1 MLIVKNLKKD
11 YHKVE
16 AVKDV
21 SFSVDKGQIL
31 IILGPNGAG
40 KSTVIKSISGLLK
53 YSGDISIDNLENKT
67 LEAKRIF
74 SYVPE
79 MPSLYELLTV
89 KEHVDFIAKAY
100 GIKDYENRA
109 EVLFERFDLLDKKDK
124 LGKELSKGMQQKVS
138 LICGLITEPK
148 LILLDEPMMGLDPK
162 AIKELKSVF
171 LELKERGTSIIISTH
186 IIDSITDIWDKVL
199 IMKNGKIIF
208 EKNKEELIED
218 NETLEEAFFR
228 ATEV

>member
-1 MLIVKNLKKD
+1 MLEVINLRKS
-11 YHKVE
+11 YRKVE

-21 SFSVDKGQIL
+21 SFSVEKSQIA

-40 KSTVIKSISGLLK
+40 KSTIIKSISGLLK
-53 YSGDISIDNLENKT
+53 YSGDITIDNMDNKT
-67 LEAKRIF
+67 LEAKRII

-100 GIKDYENRA
+100 SVKDYEDRA
-109 EVLFERFDLLDKKDK
+109 ETLFKRFDLLDKKDK

-162 AIKELKSVF
+162 AIKELKKIF
-171 LELKERGTSIIISTH
+171 LELRDKGIAIIISTH
-186 IIDSITDIWDKVL
+186 IIDSIVDIWDKAL
-199 IMKNGKIIF
+199 IVKDGSIVY
-208 EKNKEELIED
+208 EKDKQEMENQD
-218 NETLEEAFFR
+218 ETLEEVFFR
-228 ATEV
+228 VTEV

>member
-1 MLIVKNLKKD
+1 MLNVRNLNKN

-21 SFSVDKGQIL
+21 SFSVESGQIA

-53 YSGDISIDNLENKT
+53 YSGDITIDNLENKT
-67 LEAKRIF
+67 LGAKRIF

-79 MPSLYELLTV
+79 MPSLYDLLTV
-89 KEHVDFIAKAY
+89 REHVDFIAKAY
-100 GIKDYENRA
+100 GTKNYEDRA
-109 EVLFERFDLLDKKDK
+109 EELFDRFDLLDKKDK

-138 LICGLITEPK
+138 LICGLIIEPK

-162 AIKELKSVF
+162 AIKELKKIF
-171 LELKERGTSIIISTH
+171 LELKELGTAIIISTH
-186 IIDSITDIWDKVL
+186 IIDSIKDIWDKAL
-199 IMKNGKIIF
+199 IMKDGKIIYQ
-208 EKNKEELIED
+208 KNKEELEAD
-218 NETLEEAFFR
+218 NETLEDVFFR
-228 ATEV
+228 ITEV

>member
-1 MLIVKNLKKD
+1 MLKVTNLKKD

-21 SFSVDKGQIL
+21 SFSVERGQIA

-53 YSGDISIDNLENKT
+53 YSGEITIDNMDNKT
-67 LEAKRIF
+67 LEAKRVF

-100 GIKDYENRA
+100 GIVNYEDRA
-109 EVLFERFDLLDKKDK
+109 EALFKRFDLLDKKDK

-162 AIKELKSVF
+162 AIKELKSIF
-171 LELKERGTSIIISTH
+171 LELKESGIAIIISTH

-199 IMKNGKIIF
+199 IMKDGKIIY
-208 EKNKEELIED
+208 EKNKQELEED
-218 NETLEEAFFR
+218 NETLEEIFFR

>member
-1 MLIVKNLKKD
+1 MLEVINLRKS
-11 YHKVE
+11 YRKVE

-21 SFSVDKGQIL
+21 SFSVEKSQIA

-40 KSTVIKSISGLLK
+40 KSTIIKSISGLLK
-53 YSGDISIDNLENKT
+53 YSGEITIDNMDNKT
-67 LEAKRIF
+67 LEAKRII

-100 GIKDYENRA
+100 SVKDYEDRA
-109 EVLFERFDLLDKKDK
+109 ETLFKRFDLSDKKDK

-162 AIKELKSVF
+162 AIKELKNIF
-171 LELKERGTSIIISTH
+171 LELRDKGIAIIISTH
-186 IIDSITDIWDKVL
+186 IIDSIVDIWDKAL
-199 IMKNGKIIF
+199 IVKDGSIVY
-208 EKNKEELIED
+208 EKDKQEMENQD
-218 NETLEEAFFR
+218 ETLEEVFFR
-228 ATEV
+228 VTEV

>member
-1 MLIVKNLKKD
+1 MLEVINLRKS
-11 YHKVE
+11 YRKVE

-21 SFSVDKGQIL
+21 SFSVEKSQIA

-40 KSTVIKSISGLLK
+40 KSTIIKSISGLLK
-53 YSGDISIDNLENKT
+53 YSGEITIDNMDNKT
-67 LEAKRIF
+67 LEAKRII

-89 KEHVDFIAKAY
+89 KEHVEFIAKAY
-100 GIKDYENRA
+100 SVEDYEDRA
-109 EVLFERFDLLDKKDK
+109 ETLFKRFDLLDKKDK

-162 AIKELKSVF
+162 AIKELKKIF
-171 LELKERGTSIIISTH
+171 LELRDKGIAIIISTH
-186 IIDSITDIWDKVL
+186 IIDSIVDIWDKAL
-199 IMKNGKIIF
+199 IVKDGSIVY
-208 EKNKEELIED
+208 EKDKQEMENQD
-218 NETLEEAFFR
+218 ETLEEVFFR
-228 ATEV
+228 VTEV

>member
-1 MLIVKNLKKD
+1 MLEVINLRKS
-11 YHKVE
+11 YRKVE

-21 SFSVDKGQIL
+21 SFSVEKGQIA

-40 KSTVIKSISGLLK
+40 KSTIIKSISGLLK
-53 YSGDISIDNLENKT
+53 YSGEITIDNIDNKT
-67 LEAKRIF
+67 LEAKRII

-89 KEHVDFIAKAY
+89 KEHVEFIAKAY
-100 GIKDYENRA
+100 SVEDYEDRA
-109 EVLFERFDLLDKKDK
+109 ETLFKRFDLSDKKDK

-162 AIKELKSVF
+162 AIKELKKIF
-171 LELKERGTSIIISTH
+171 LELRDKGIAIIISTH
-186 IIDSITDIWDKVL
+186 IIDSIVDIWDKAL
-199 IMKNGKIIF
+199 IMKDGSIVY
-208 EKNKEELIED
+208 EKDKQEMENQD
-218 NETLEEAFFR
+218 ETLEDVFFR
-228 ATEV
+228 VTEV

>member
-1 MLIVKNLKKD
+1 MLEVINLRKS
-11 YHKVE
+11 YRKVE

-21 SFSVDKGQIL
+21 SFSVEKGQIA

-40 KSTVIKSISGLLK
+40 KSTIIKSISGLLK
-53 YSGDISIDNLENKT
+53 YSGEITIDNMDNKT
-67 LEAKRIF
+67 LEAKRII

-89 KEHVDFIAKAY
+89 KEHVEFIAKAY
-100 GIKDYENRA
+100 SVKDYEDRA
-109 EVLFERFDLLDKKDK
+109 ETLFKRFDLLDKKDK

-162 AIKELKSVF
+162 AIKELKKIF
-171 LELKERGTSIIISTH
+171 LELRDKGIAIIISTH
-186 IIDSITDIWDKVL
+186 IIDSIVDIWDKAL
-199 IMKNGKIIF
+199 IVKDGSIVY
-208 EKNKEELIED
+208 EKDKQEMENQD
-218 NETLEEAFFR
+218 ETLEEVFFR
-228 ATEV
+228 VTEV

>member
-1 MLIVKNLKKD
+1 MLEVLNLEKN

-16 AVKDV
+16 AVKNV
-21 SFSVDKGQIL
+21 SFNVDRGQIA

-40 KSTVIKSISGLLK
+40 KSTVIKSIAGLLK
-53 YSGDISIDNLENKT
+53 YSGKISIDNMDNKT

-79 MPSLYELLTV
+79 MPSLYDLLTV

-100 GIKDYENRA
+100 GIEDHENRA
-109 EVLFERFDLLDKKDK
+109 EILFERFDLLDKKDK

-138 LICGLITEPK
+138 IICCLITEPK
-148 LILLDEPMMGLDPK
+148 LILMDEPMMGLDPK
-162 AIKELKSVF
+162 AIKTLKSIL
-171 LELKERGTSIIISTH
+171 LELKESGTSIMISTH
-186 IIDSITDIWDKVL
+186 IIDSITDIWDKAL
-199 IMKNGKIIF
+199 IMKDGNIIF
-208 EKNKEELIED
+208 EKNKRELAED
-218 NETLEEAFFR
+218 NETLENVFFR

>member
-1 MLIVKNLKKD
+1 MLKVTNLKKD

-21 SFSVDKGQIL
+21 SFSVERGQIA

-40 KSTVIKSISGLLK
+40 KSTIIKSISGLLK
-53 YSGDISIDNLENKT
+53 YSGEITIDNMDNKT
-67 LEAKRIF
+67 LEAKRVF

-100 GIKDYENRA
+100 GIVNYEDRA
-109 EVLFERFDLLDKKDK
+109 EALFKRFDLLDKKDK

-162 AIKELKSVF
+162 AIKELKTIF
-171 LELKERGTSIIISTH
+171 LELKESGIAIIISTH

-199 IMKNGKIIF
+199 IMKDGKIIY
-208 EKNKEELIED
+208 EKNKQELEED
-218 NETLEEAFFR
+218 NETLEEIFFR

>member
-1 MLIVKNLKKD
+1 MLEVINLRKS
-11 YHKVE
+11 YRKVE

-21 SFSVDKGQIL
+21 SFSVEKGQIA

-40 KSTVIKSISGLLK
+40 KSTIIKSISGLLK
-53 YSGDISIDNLENKT
+53 YSGEITIDNMDNKT
-67 LEAKRIF
+67 LEAKRII

-89 KEHVDFIAKAY
+89 KEHVEFIAKAY
-100 GIKDYENRA
+100 SVEDYEDRA
-109 EVLFERFDLLDKKDK
+109 ETLFKRFDLLDKKDK

-162 AIKELKSVF
+162 AIKELKKIF
-171 LELKERGTSIIISTH
+171 LELRDKGIAIIISTH
-186 IIDSITDIWDKVL
+186 IIDSIVDIWDKAL
-199 IMKNGKIIF
+199 IMKDGKIVY
-208 EKNKEELIED
+208 EKNKQEMENQD
-218 NETLEEAFFR
+218 ETLEDVFFR
-228 ATEV
+228 VTEV

>member
-1 MLIVKNLKKD
+1 MLEVINLRKS
-11 YHKVE
+11 YRKVE

-21 SFSVDKGQIL
+21 SFSVEKGQIA

-40 KSTVIKSISGLLK
+40 KSTIIKSISGLLK
-53 YSGDISIDNLENKT
+53 YSGEITIDNMDNKT
-67 LEAKRIF
+67 LEAKRII

-89 KEHVDFIAKAY
+89 KEHVEFIAKAY
-100 GIKDYENRA
+100 SVEDYEDRA
-109 EVLFERFDLLDKKDK
+109 ETLFKRFDLSDKKDK

-162 AIKELKSVF
+162 AIKELKKIF
-171 LELKERGTSIIISTH
+171 LELRDKGIAIIISTH
-186 IIDSITDIWDKVL
+186 IIDSIVDIWDKAL
-199 IMKNGKIIF
+199 IVKDGSIVY
-208 EKNKEELIED
+208 EKDKQEMENQD
-218 NETLEEAFFR
+218 ETLEDVFFR
-228 ATEV
+228 VTEV

>member
-1 MLIVKNLKKD
+1 MLEVINLKKK

-21 SFSVDKGQIL
+21 SFNVGKGQIA

-53 YSGDISIDNLENKT
+53 YTGEITIDNMDNKT

-89 KEHVDFIAKAY
+89 KEHVDFVAKAY
-100 GIKDYENRA
+100 GIEDYENRA
-109 EVLFERFDLLDKKDK
+109 EVLFNRFDLLDKKDK

-162 AIKELKSVF
+162 AIKELKALF
-171 LELKERGTSIIISTH
+171 LELKERGIAIIISTH
-186 IIDSITDIWDKVL
+186 IIDSISDIWDKAL
-199 IMKNGKIIF
+199 IMKDGKIIY
-208 EKNKEELIED
+208 EKHKKELLED
-218 NETLEEAFFR
+218 KETLEEIFFR

>member
-1 MLIVKNLKKD
+1 MLEVINLRKS
-11 YHKVE
+11 YRKVE

-21 SFSVDKGQIL
+21 SFSVEKGQIA

-40 KSTVIKSISGLLK
+40 KSTIIKSISGLLK
-53 YSGDISIDNLENKT
+53 YSGEITIDNMDNKT
-67 LEAKRIF
+67 LEAKRII

-89 KEHVDFIAKAY
+89 KEHVEFIAKAY
-100 GIKDYENRA
+100 SVEDYEDRA
-109 EVLFERFDLLDKKDK
+109 ETLFKRFDLSDKKDK

-162 AIKELKSVF
+162 AIKELKNIF
-171 LELKERGTSIIISTH
+171 LELRDKGIAIIISTH
-186 IIDSITDIWDKVL
+186 IIDSIVDIWDKAL
-199 IMKNGKIIF
+199 IMKDGNIVY
-208 EKNKEELIED
+208 EKDKQEMENQD
-218 NETLEEAFFR
+218 ETLEDVFFR
-228 ATEV
+228 VTEV